1 LSTEA
6 TAAPETTEL
15 QKFLVVAT
23 GDYSAGNGGAFDFDD
38 GELGANQEVVAES
51 GTTGLTQLRDSYDG
65 GGIDLTGT
73 FVTKDGDTPFDQD
86 AGGNRWTDADPD
98 DDTVG
103 TSDFLPGALP
113 LQEEPDYSGNV
124 FITSESG
131 GFTTGN
137 ADFFADLGIYCATE
151 FAGTCYDSQNMNDS
165 WKQSEGDVFV
175 DLDIG
180 SGVTLDQDPTALLA
194 ELADW
199 AEFINSLEAEYV
211 ITNELLQNCNYAE
224 DSTDPDKCSAPW
236 VTDLDAIDS
245 LSNNVVGSDDGLGNL
260 LGTGN
265 NDGFAVIDI
274 KVDGDFEVTNSDW
287 ILSTLNDTIAIFR
300 ISSETDENLNFI
312 YTSNIKF
319 SNSSIMM
326 GPGCLDGDENP
337 TTADTCNDDPITELG
352 AIFFSDHSAGNEVF
366 NLSNVILGG
375 IALWDLD
382 QNDGT
387 IINLN
392 NVQGCAQFVGSQVVM
407 SSKERFNRC
416 SLSVAGDVVPIPTP
430 PTAWL
435 LLAGLAA
442 VVGLRSRRRSAD
454 RTSGA
459 WSIGLNRRT
468 GTQFNSLTGRHRRSP
483 DQFGEGLNTP

>member
-1 LSTEA
+1 MR
-6 TAAPETTEL
+6 
-15 QKFLVVAT
+15 F
-23 GDYSAGNGGAFDFDD
+23 
-38 GELGANQEVVAES
+38 VAE
-51 GTTGLTQLRDSYDG
+51 L
-65 GGIDLTGT
+65 
-73 FVTKDGDTPFDQD
+73 D
-86 AGGNRWTDADPD
+86 A
-98 DDTVG
+98 
-103 TSDFLPGALP
+103 
-113 LQEEPDYSGNV
+113 
-124 FITSESG
+124 
-131 GFTTGN
+131 
-137 ADFFADLGIYCATE
+137 
-151 FAGTCYDSQNMNDS
+151 
-165 WKQSEGDVFV
+165 
-175 DLDIG
+175 
-180 SGVTLDQDPTALLA
+180 
-194 ELADW
+194 W
-199 AEFINSLEAEYV
+199 AEFINGLEAEYV
-211 ITNELLQNCNYAE
+211 ITNNIENESYK
-224 DSTDPDKCSAPW
+224 DDGTPR
-236 VTDLDAIDS
+236 VTDLDVIDS
-245 LSNNVVGSDDGLGNL
+245 
-260 LGTGN
+260 N

-274 KVDGDFEVTNSDW
+274 DVGDNDFLVNNSDW
-287 ILSTLNDTIAIFR
+287 ILSTLDDTIAIFR
-300 ISSETDENLNFI
+300 IVGDHDSNFLF
-312 YTSNIKF
+312 T
-319 SNSSIMM
+319 NSTIMM
-326 GPGCLDGDENP
+326 GPGCLGEDGEP
-337 TTADTCNDDPITELG
+337 TQETTCNDDPITELG

-407 SSKERFNRC
+407 SSTERFNRC